1 MAGLYVYDLWKESM
15 ELSALNFTVIR
26 TKNISTGHIRTKF
39 RWKVGTKSVAWKHV
53 LTLHFRNHNCS
64 IFQTSRISIQLVCD
78 ISHSIK
84 INLHIIK
91 QHVSISGKNIYHSIP
106 LLCYWSVILIT
117 TIRFKFYAECRNFPP
132 LFRAYHYQHL
142 GKVKHTH
149 WYNA

>member
-1 MAGLYVYDLWKESM
+1 MDTILYDIIHGRIVSLWSLEGIDGAFCSKFYRDTNKKYKHETHSYQ
-15 ELSALNFTVIR
+15 
-26 TKNISTGHIRTKF
+26 ISL
-39 RWKVGTKSVAWKHV
+39 KSGDKKC
-53 LTLHFRNHNCS
+53 TLHFRNHNCS
-64 IFQTSRISIQLVCD
+64 FSQTSRISIQLVCD

-117 TIRFKFYAECRNFPP
+117 TIRFKFYAKCRNFPP
-132 LFRAYHYQHL
+132 LFRVYHYQHL

-149 WYNA
+149 